1 MNNFNKNIINEFLD
15 YLKTIRKYSE
25 HTLRSY
31 RFDLE
36 EFNSFCSTHDSISS
50 FIEINAQTIQ
60 SFLQTLYR
68 KKLSS
73 KTQARR
79 LASIKSMY
87 KYLVETKSID
97 TNIALVIKTPK
108 IIKELPHFLSLK
120 EASDILSLPVGRD
133 MKAYREKTILQLFYA
148 TGVRISEIIKIKLDD
163 IKMEEGI
170 INVVGKR
177 NKKRFVIIG
186 PEASKTLKK
195 YILERNKNKV
205 YYSHPYLFPPIN
217 IKIKNFE
224 KKYIHQNTVF
234 NIVKKYMNI
243 VSNDKK
249 LSPHSLRH
257 TFATHMLNNGAN
269 LMAIKDLLG
278 HESLANTQIYTHV
291 QLKKIKATYDQTHP
305 HAK

>member
-1 MNNFNKNIINEFLD
+1 MNNSNKNIINEFLD

-36 EFNSFCSTHDSISS
+36 EFNSFCSSHDSISS

-120 EASDILSLPVGRD
+120 EASDILCLPVGRD
-133 MKAYREKTILQLFYA
+133 LKAYREKTILQLFYA

-163 IKMEEGI
+163 IKIEEGI

-177 NKKRFVIIG
+177 NKKRFVIVG

-205 YYSHPYLFPPIN
+205 YYSHQYLFPPIN

-234 NIVKKYMNI
+234 NIVKKYLNI

-257 TFATHMLNNGAN
+257 TFATHMLNNGAD

-278 HESLANTQIYTHV
+278 HESLASTQIYTHV

>member
-1 MNNFNKNIINEFLD
+1 MNNSNKNIINEFLD

-36 EFNSFCSTHDSISS
+36 EFNLFCSNYDSISN
-50 FIEINAQTIQ
+50 FLEINSQTIQ

-87 KYLVETKSID
+87 KYLVETKSIE

-108 IIKELPHFLSLK
+108 MIKELPHFLSLK
-120 EASDILSLPVGRD
+120 EASDILCLPVGRD
-133 MKAYREKTILQLFYA
+133 MKAYRERTILQLFYA
-148 TGVRISEIIKIKLDD
+148 TGVRISEMIKIKLDD

-195 YILERNKNKV
+195 YILERSKNKV
-205 YYSHPYLFPPIN
+205 YDNHSYLFPPIN
-217 IKIKNFE
+217 ARTKNFE
-224 KKYIHQNTVF
+224 KKYIHQNTIF

-257 TFATHMLNNGAN
+257 TFATHMLNNGAD

-278 HESLANTQIYTHV
+278 HESLASTQIYTHV